1 MNLSFVQILQRSLE
15 TESLVRV
22 YRRRAPTDPI
32 VGYVAAVNDE
42 LLAIYTV
49 EANVRFDGV
58 AVIRTCDISEVRTRG
73 ADENFIKRALAAR
86 GLDPPATQIDISSWK
101 SVIQSLQDDSP
112 IANIQNKFELDDP
125 DDDLC
130 DQDYGTVVKILDD
143 SIIVRPID
151 IGGVWKKYKKEISLN
166 ALLRVD
172 SGGIFERML
181 GELAREPETESRS

>member
-58 AVIRTCDISEVRTRG
+58 AVIRTCDISEVQTRG
-73 ADENFIKRALAAR
+73 ADENFIKRGLAAR
-86 GLDPPATQIDISSWK
+86 GLDPPATQIDITSWK
-101 SVIQSLQDDSP
+101 SAIQSLQEESP
-112 IANIQNKFELDDP
+112 VANIQNKFELDDP

-130 DQDYGTVVKILDD
+130 DQDYGTVAEILDD

-151 IGGVWKKYKKEISLN
+151 IGGVWKKYTKEISMN
-166 ALLRVD
+166 AILRVD

-181 GELAREPETESRS
+181 GELAREPETESRT

>member
-32 VGYVAAVNDE
+32 VGYVAAVNDH

-58 AVIRTCDISEVRTRG
+58 AVIRTRDISEVRTRT

-86 GLDPPATQIDISSWK
+86 GLEPPAISVDISSWK
-101 SVIQSLQDDSP
+101 TVIKSLQDVSP
-112 IANIQNKFELDDP
+112 IASIQSKFDVDDP
-125 DDDLC
+125 DDDIY
-130 DQDYGTVVKILDD
+130 DQEYGTVAEIREE

-151 IGGVWKKYKKEISLN
+151 IGGVWKMYKPEISLN
-166 ALLRVD
+166 ALLRID

-181 GELAREPETESRS
+181 GELAREPETESRT